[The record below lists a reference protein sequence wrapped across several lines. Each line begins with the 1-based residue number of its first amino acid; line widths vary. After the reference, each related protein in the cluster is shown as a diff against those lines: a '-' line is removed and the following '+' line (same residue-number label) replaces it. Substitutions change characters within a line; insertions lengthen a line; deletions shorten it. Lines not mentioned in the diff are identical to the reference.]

1 MSDIRPNK
9 LHELASYSVQ
19 YDLYMMHPE
28 DFNHI
33 QDTLMYNTDGE
44 GNLQSLAFQF
54 VQNSTDRLLIS
65 SSGNVTKDSKW
76 QLQADG
82 GVNVLSSKTNRHFV
96 GKNYHI
102 NNINI
107 SSYVSPSK
115 KTGGAKYTNATLS
128 ISEPYGATL
137 VENLIK
143 ATVDLEQKK
152 YHEMPYL
159 LKLTFKGWDQEG
171 NVSSTQFQNVTT
183 KWLMV
188 KMGNIDFKVDQD
200 GTNYTIEMFNY
211 SDSAFG
217 MVYGSLPAD
226 IQVNAF
232 TLGEFFQ
239 FKDVGDDKIP
249 SNGFVP
255 RGSDMTAIA
264 KGDKKMANNVAY
276 GTIPQDGSRG
286 VTVTN
291 TVATSNYQQEAFG
304 DKPTTTYAS
313 SKTYKSFAS
322 ILNTPDKDF
331 KGLQDTYAFAL
342 DVGCGPE
349 ALTAF
354 KYAMILK
361 ADSLDA
367 NNMPV
372 YSDLITAAGIETAG
386 ISANPN
392 APGSTSLQL
401 SKGMGIETILKT
413 VISTSTFMTSQVTTK
428 PNPNGQWQGPPGHA
442 TAPPA
447 VIYTLDE
454 DTPLWLYKLTPVIR
468 IGSWDDVR
476 NQYQKHITYV
486 ISLFK
491 SNGRAETST
500 PLHGITDVVKSYDY
514 VYTGQNK
521 DVLEFDLAFN
531 TAGLDQR
538 IIGGYR
544 DGLEASVNTTN
555 LPPSVRAQQESN
567 NPIANYHV
575 DPFTTSYH
583 HTRHKQGIWGS
594 GSESD
599 YRTVMARNFMSRI
612 YQGGADQLTAQLTIV
627 GDPDFITQ
635 QEGFGIS
642 KHSSLY
648 VNNSVNTH
656 KDPIIKLNFFTPPDI
671 NTQTGLLETHSG
683 LGDAVYG
690 KHDNL
695 IAGNTISVFSGYY
708 RVLTIE
714 TSIEDNIFRQ
724 VLDIIRV
731 EVQEEPTEEE
741 KESTLDADIDDAQ
754 KKLDRDN
761 KEARKYDSSIYT
773 RMSRTSE
780 IKSGISKRVFSKYT
794 SAYRFN
800 AGKDSGVTEGLTTMT
815 KTQIQDG
822 IYTTTTKRTVYP
834 GGRGTEVTIGPGGDR
849 TIEKIQLK
857 GPQSWAYDKPKTNTR
872 R

>member
-54 VQNSTDRLLIS
+54 IQNSTDRLLIS
-65 SSGNVTKDSKW
+65 SSGNVTKNSKW

-107 SSYVSPSK
+107 NSYISPSK

-239 FKDVGDDKIP
+239 FQDIGDM
-249 SNGFVP
+249 SNGGSGYVP
-255 RGSDMTAIA
+255 RSNDNNRGGLDR
-264 KGDKKMANNVAY
+264 AN
-276 GTIPQDGSRG
+276 DGANRG
-286 VTVTN
+286 VTVTK
-291 TVATSNYQQEAFG
+291 TMSTSSRGPAGQG
-304 DKPTTTYAS
+304 DSGTTTTSTYAT

-354 KYAMILK
+354 KYATILK

-392 APGSTSLQL
+392 APGSTALQL

-413 VISTSTFMTSQVTTK
+413 VISTSTFMTSQVSVK
-428 PNPNGQWQGPPGHA
+428 PNPNGQWNGPPGSPQ
-442 TAPPA
+442 APPA

-544 DGLEASVNTTN
+544 DGLEASVNTN
-555 LPPSVRAQQESN
+555 DLPPSVRAQQESN

-761 KEARKYDSSIYT
+761 KEAKLYDSSIYT
-773 RMSRTSE
+773 RMYSTSE
-780 IKSGISKRVFSKYT
+780 KSGGSSKRVYSKYI
-794 SAYRFN
+794 AGYRYN
-800 AGKDSGVTEGLTTMT
+800 VGEDAGVEAGLTTMS
-815 KTQIQDG
+815 KTTIQDG
-822 IYTTTTKRTVYP
+822 IYTKTTKRTVYP
-834 GGRGTEVTIGPGGDR
+834 GGVGRETTVDNSLPEGQRITTKPVVM
-849 TIEKIQLK
+849 K
-857 GPQSWAYDKPKTNTR
+857 GPQSWAYDKPKTNNR
-872 R
+872 Q

>member
-9 LHELASYSVQ
+9 LHELASYNVQ

-28 DFNHI
+28 DFNGI
-33 QDTLMYNTDGE
+33 QQSLMHNTDGD
-44 GNLQSLAFQF
+44 GNLQSLAFRF
-54 VQNSTDRLLIS
+54 VKNNNNRLLIS
-65 SSGNVTKDSKW
+65 SSGNITENSKW

-82 GVNVLSSKTNRHFV
+82 GVNILSSKTNRHFV

-102 NNINI
+102 NNINV
-107 SSYVSPSK
+107 SSYISPSK
-115 KTGGAKYTNATLS
+115 KTGGAKYTNATLT

-137 VENLIK
+137 IENLIK
-143 ATVDLEQKK
+143 ATVDLEQKN
-152 YHEMPYL
+152 YHEMPYM
-159 LKLTFKGWDQEG
+159 LKLTFKGWDQDG
-171 NVSSTQFQNVTT
+171 NVASTQFQNVTT
-183 KWLMV
+183 KWLML
-188 KMGNIDFKVDQD
+188 KIGNINFKV
-200 GTNYTIEMFNY
+200 GTEGTDYNIEMFNY

-239 FKDVGDDKIP
+239 FQDIGDM
-249 SNGFVP
+249 SNGGSGYVP
-255 RGSDMTAIA
+255 RGNNNRGGLNTAST
-264 KGDKKMANNVAY
+264 G
-276 GTIPQDGSRG
+276 GSRG
-286 VTVTN
+286 VTVTK
-291 TVATSNYQQEAFG
+291 TITSNDSGPAGQG
-304 DKPTTTYAS
+304 DSGKTTTGTYAT

-372 YSDLITAAGIETAG
+372 YSDLISAAGIETAG

-392 APGSTSLQL
+392 SPGSTALQL

-413 VISTSTFMTSQVTTK
+413 VISTSTFMTNQVSAK
-428 PNPNGQWQGPPGHA
+428 PNPNGQWTGPPGHPGS
-442 TAPPA
+442 APTM
-447 VIYTLDE
+447 IYTLDE
-454 DTPLWLYKLTPVIR
+454 DSPLWLYKITPIIK
-468 IGSWDDVR
+468 IGAWDDTR
-476 NQYQKHITYV
+476 NKYQKHITYV

-500 PLHGITDVVKSYDY
+500 PLYGITDVVKEYNY

-521 DVLEFDLAFN
+521 DVLEFDMTFD
-531 TAGLDQR
+531 TAGLDQT

-544 DGLEASVNTTN
+544 DGLEALVNPTD
-555 LPPSVRAQQESN
+555 LPPSVRAQQQRN
-567 NPIANYHV
+567 NPVSNYATKTHV
-575 DPFTTSYH
+575 DPFTTAYH

-612 YQGGADQLTAQLTIV
+612 YQGGADKLTGQLTIV

-635 QEGFGIS
+635 QEGFGLS

-656 KDPIIKLNFFTPPDI
+656 KDPIIKLNFLTPPDI
-671 NTQTGLLETHSG
+671 NTQTGLLETHSD
-683 LGDAVYG
+683 GDAVYG
-690 KHDNL
+690 PHENL

-708 RVLTIE
+708 RVTLIE
-714 TSIEDNIFRQ
+714 TSVEDNIFRQ

-761 KEARKYDSSIYT
+761 KEAKKYDSSIYT

-800 AGKDSGVTEGLTTMT
+800 AGKDSGVTEGLTTMS

-834 GGRGTEVTIGPGGDR
+834 GGRGTEVTVGPQGQR
-849 TIEKIQLK
+849 TVEKIQLK